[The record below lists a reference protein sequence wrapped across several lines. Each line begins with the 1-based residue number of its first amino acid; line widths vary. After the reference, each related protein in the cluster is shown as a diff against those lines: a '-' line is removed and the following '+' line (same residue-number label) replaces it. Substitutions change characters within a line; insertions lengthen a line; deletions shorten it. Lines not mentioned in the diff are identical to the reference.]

1 MVMNQS
7 AKEAFKPI
15 PVRRGE
21 GPMAD
26 IAYAARQWID
36 LQLLTCIRFLRP
48 RMHQMEGRVL
58 DVGCG
63 EMPFR
68 AYLPSEVQYQGLDVA
83 EAVSFGMRDNPDIVH
98 FDGVNI
104 PFPDQSWD
112 GIICTEVL
120 EHTENPEAL
129 ISEMYRVL
137 KPGGTILI
145 TVPFSARVHHA
156 PHDYQRFT
164 RFRLARMLSDFES
177 YEVLERGNDLAV
189 IANKLIVLNVRLL
202 TAPRRI
208 NLFWALP
215 VVLLL
220 LGPLTALA
228 LLLAHLSMAVGLGSK
243 DDPLGYGCIGRKKED

>member
-1 MVMNQS
+1 MNRS
-7 AKEAFKPI
+7 VKEAFKPI
-15 PVRRGE
+15 PVRRGK
-21 GPMAD
+21 GPVD
-26 IAYAARQWID
+26 NILFAARQWVD

-48 RMHQMEGRVL
+48 RMHQMTGRVL

-68 AYLPSEVQYQGLDVA
+68 AYLPSQVQYQGLDVA
-83 EAVSFGMRDNPDIVH
+83 EAVSFGMRNHPDIMH

-120 EHTENPEAL
+120 EHAVNPGVL
-129 ISEMYRVL
+129 IAEMHRVL

-164 RFRLARMLSDFES
+164 RFCLARMLSDFENC
-177 YEVLERGNDLAV
+177 EVLERGNDMTV

-208 NLFWALP
+208 NLFWVLP
-215 VVLLL
+215 LVFIV
-220 LGPLTALA
+220 LGPLTALF
-228 LLLAHLSMAVGLGSK
+228 LFSAHLSMALDMGSK
-243 DDPLGYGCIGRKKED
+243 DDPLGYGCIGRKKAD